1 MSKKFQIVVSDEE
14 YEFLQKVASDK
25 GISVSQ
31 YIRDKVFDENNNFEV
46 KWNSLLERISSYPVG
61 LEFDISMIVG
71 REEWSSYDK
80 STKLSLARTLNRQVV
95 AGKLPFVK
103 IAGKSAANVTIYI
116 KR

>member
-31 YIRDKVFDENNNFEV
+31 YIRDKVFDQNNNFEV
-46 KWNSLLERISSYPVG
+46 KWNSLLERISNYPVG

-95 AGKLPFVK
+95 GGKLPFVK

>member
-1 MSKKFQIVVSDEE
+1 MSRKFQIVVSDEE
-14 YEFLQKVASDK
+14 YSFLQKIAMDK

-31 YIRDKVFDENNNFEV
+31 YIRDKVFDKNNNFEV
-46 KWNSLLERISSYPVG
+46 KWNSLLERINSYPSG
-61 LEFDISMIVG
+61 LEFDVSMIVG
-71 REEWSSYDK
+71 REVWSSYDK
-80 STKLSLARTLNRQVV
+80 STKLSLARTLNRHVL

>member
-31 YIRDKVFDENNNFEV
+31 YIRDKVFDQNNYFEV
-46 KWNSLLERISSYPVG
+46 KWNSLLERISNYPVG

-95 AGKLPFVK
+95 GGKLPFVK

>member
-14 YEFLQKVASDK
+14 YNFLQKIAADK

-31 YIRDKVFDENNNFEV
+31 YIRDKVFDENNNFEA
-46 KWNSLLERISSYPVG
+46 KWNDLLKKIKSYPSG
-61 LEFDISMIVG
+61 LEFDVSMIIG

-80 STKLSLARTLNRQVV
+80 STKLSLARTLNRHVV

>member
-1 MSKKFQIVVSDEE
+1 MRKFQIVVSDAE

-31 YIRDKVFDENNNFEV
+31 YIRDQVFPEKNNFEI
-46 KWNSLLERISSYPVG
+46 KWNSLLEKIANYPVG
-61 LEFDISMIVG
+61 LEFDIAMIVG

-80 STKLSLARTLNRQVV
+80 STKLSLARTLNRQVTKH
-95 AGKLPFVK
+95 KLAFLE